1 MKNYKFKT
9 LKIFASDEW
18 LANRTREYRT
28 VYDKSEL
35 SYVSAELAFYNKMFD
50 ETDWEATIC
59 LKCFASSTTGD
70 RREICSQE
78 EKRKIQ
84 QDENVVYINKG
95 WGTATAG
102 SFWMEGEYVWE
113 AYIEGEMVGSKTFH
127 VEDAG
132 RVTLASNPYFDIK
145 SIRFFTGDYN
155 AVNTDPKT

>member
-35 SYVSAELAFYNKMFD
+35 TYVSAELAFYNKLFD
-50 ETDWEATIC
+50 ESDWDATIRI
-59 LKCFASSTTGD
+59 KAFAHSAVGD
-70 RREICSQE
+70 KKEISNQE
-78 EKRKIQ
+78 EKRKIRL
-84 QDENVVYINKG
+84 DENVVYVNKG
-95 WGTATAG
+95 WGTATPG
-102 SFWMEGEYVWE
+102 SFWAEGEYSWE
-113 AYIEGEMVGSKTFH
+113 AYIDEELVGTKTFF

-132 RVTLASNPYFDIK
+132 LVTLNSNPYFDIK

-155 AVNTDPKT
+155 AVNNE